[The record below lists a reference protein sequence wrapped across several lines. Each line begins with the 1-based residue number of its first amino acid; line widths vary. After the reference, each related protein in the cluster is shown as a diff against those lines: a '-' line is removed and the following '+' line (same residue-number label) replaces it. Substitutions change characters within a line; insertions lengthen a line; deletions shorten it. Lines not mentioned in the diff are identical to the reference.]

1 MTGLSEIFSVPGG
14 VAKAVLDGPESFLG
28 RHLVG
33 EDPIPPERLWKR
45 LYNTVLHSKPTGL
58 AVDLHQR
65 CRRCAVG
72 YFLIEQFR
80 VG

>member
-33 EDPIPPERLWKR
+33 EDPISLERLWKR
-45 LYNTVLHSKPTGL
+45 LYNTVFHSKPTGL
-58 AVDLHQR
+58 ADDLQW
-65 CRRCAVG
+65 RRRRRFVG